1 MKEKEIV
8 LIGMLTIIL
17 LLSVIG
23 VMVSSNKKEKDSSI
37 RITRIEEIGD

>member
-8 LIGMLTIIL
+8 LIGTLAIVL
-17 LLSVIG
+17 LLSIIIITTNRN
-23 VMVSSNKKEKDSSI
+23 NKEHNI